1 MIQRLFHYAYC
12 GGRLV
17 DKYRPLNGAHRVV
30 SVFITSLLTCFYFIF
45 LKLLYV
51 LSEFKVP
58 KVALFGMLVV
68 LVAIGWGASKRWQLR
83 QLHVSERI
91 VNNGFSTRKIKA
103 CGWLSV
109 VVSLFSIWAVLL
121 TGIFTIE
128 NYIAWP

>member
-30 SVFITSLLTCFYFIF
+30 SVFITSLLTCLYFLF
-45 LKLLYV
+45 LKLLYAFF
-51 LSEFKVP
+51 EFKVP
-58 KVALFGMLVV
+58 KVVLFGMLVV
-68 LVAIGWGASKRWQLR
+68 LAAIGWGALKKWQFR

-91 VNNGFSTRKIKA
+91 VNNAFSTRKVKV
-103 CGWLSV
+103 CGWLSF
-109 VVSLFSIWAVLL
+109 VVSLSSIWAVLL

-128 NYIAWP
+128 NYKAWP